1 MSDLTLSHNARLTDS
16 LERELLRG
24 AMEDQSNT
32 IRPLAAVKAAAV
44 GVGRGVRAVLA
55 FIDEVNEPLNRA
67 RCAASGLPGRRGV
80 SSAPFPRFPPP
91 R

>member
-32 IRPLAAVKAAAV
+32 IRPLAAVKTAAA
-44 GVGRGVRAVLA
+44 GVGRGVRAVFA
-55 FIDEVNEPLNRA
+55 FIDEVNESMNRA
-67 RCAASGLPGRRGV
+67 RAQ
-80 SSAPFPRFPPP
+80 SAHYTGSQW
-91 R
+91 

>member
-24 AMEDQSNT
+24 AMEEQSNT

-44 GVGRGVRAVLA
+44 GIGRGVRAVFA
-55 FIDEVNEPLNRA
+55 FIDEVNESMNRA
-67 RCAASGLPGRRGV
+67 RAQ
-80 SSAPFPRFPPP
+80 SAHYTGSQW
-91 R
+91 